1 MNTEKKER
9 RKSTQKKLAGL
20 SKSSKHSDEEK
31 LRQQLFELDVWERS
45 KTVGLTVSR
54 GNEIDTYPIIEKAWQ
69 QGKTVVVPKCKAAD
83 HSMDFRKLTSF
94 DELETVYFGLKEPI
108 VSKTEVVEPSRIDLL
123 VVPGL
128 LYDQEGFRIG
138 FGGGYYDRYLK
149 RYTGVTLSLLHTVQL
164 TDRVPRE
171 SFDQPVE
178 ILVLPDKLIDTK
190 S

>member
-1 MNTEKKER
+1 MNTEKKEL

-20 SKSSKHSDEEK
+20 SKSSKHRDEEK
-31 LRQQLFELDVWERS
+31 TRKQLFELDVWERS

-54 GNEIDTYPIIEKAWQ
+54 GNEFDTYPIIEKAWQ
-69 QGKTVVVPKCKAAD
+69 QGKSVVVPKCNATD

-108 VSKTEVVEPSRIDLL
+108 VSKTEAVEPGGIDLL

-128 LYDQEGFRIG
+128 LYDQDGYRIG

-149 RYTGVTLSLLHTVQL
+149 RYTGLTLSLLHTVQF
-164 TDRVPRE
+164 TDKVPKE
-171 SFDQPVE
+171 SFDQPVD
-178 ILVLPDKLIDTK
+178 ILVLPDKLIKTR